1 MTDSDQN
8 KSTGTVH
15 RSAQRRLST
24 SSDTGCGACPRELDL
39 EAQCIKLEKQI
50 LELQNSLTDL
60 HSTKRRLEKQ
70 VGEKADELLQKHRQY
85 QHYQNELISFA
96 KHTVRRLENERR
108 KISRELHDNVAQGL
122 VTIKLFLENKLALM
136 GEEEDSSSF
145 SIESILD
152 ITRDNLNEIRRII
165 NYLRPKMLDD
175 IGLLAT
181 IHWHCQEFQGRMPDL
196 ALKINAAVTESDIPK
211 RLKLI
216 IYRIIQEASNN
227 IERRGIATR
236 VEFELRRE
244 DQTLILEIRDYG
256 NAFDIGILPSEL
268 NCHPGLTNIK
278 EYTELSEGRF
288 SLRSSQTKWSG
299 IEVTWDLSD
308 QRNFLT
314 L

>member
-70 VGEKADELLQKHRQY
+70 VGEKADEILQKNQQY
-85 QHYQNELISFA
+85 QHYQNELINFA

-122 VTIKLFLENKLALM
+122 VTIKLFLENKLTLM
-136 GEEEDSSSF
+136 GEAEDSSLF
-145 SIESILD
+145 SIESILE
-152 ITRDNLNEIRRII
+152 ITQDNLNEIRRIV

-181 IHWHCQEFQGRMPDL
+181 IQWHWQKIQSRMPDL
-196 ALKINAAVTESDIPK
+196 ALKIKLAVTESDIPQN
-211 RLKLI
+211 LKLM

-227 IERRGIATR
+227 IERRGLATR
-236 VEFELRRE
+236 IEFELKRE
-244 DQTLILEIRDYG
+244 DQTLTLKICDYG
-256 NAFDIGILPSEL
+256 KGFDIKALPLEL
-268 NCHPGLTNIK
+268 ERNPGLTSMK

-288 SLRSSQTKWSG
+288 SLQFSQTKGTS
-299 IEVTWDLSD
+299 IEVAWDLVN
-308 QRNFLT
+308 QRND
-314 L
+314 

>member
-1 MTDSDQN
+1 MSDRDQN
-8 KSTGTVH
+8 KSTGTV
-15 RSAQRRLST
+15 RSNAQGRLST
-24 SSDTGCGACPRELDL
+24 SRGTGEGARNRELEL

-70 VGEKADELLQKHRQY
+70 VGEKADELLQKNQQY
-85 QHYQNELISFA
+85 QHYQNELINFA

-136 GEEEDSSSF
+136 GGEVDSSSF

-181 IHWHCQEFQGRMPDL
+181 IQWHWQEFQDRMPDL
-196 ALKINAAVTESDIPK
+196 ALKINMAITESDIPQK
-211 RLKLI
+211 LKLI
-216 IYRIIQEASNN
+216 IYRIIQEASNC
-227 IERRGIATR
+227 IERRGLATR
-236 VEFELRRE
+236 VEFELTRE
-244 DQTLILEIRDYG
+244 GHVLKLEIRDNG
-256 NAFDIGILPSEL
+256 NGFDIEALPPEPSR
-268 NCHPGLTNIK
+268 HPGLTSIK

-288 SLRSSQTKWSG
+288 SLRSSQPKGTC
-299 IEVTWDLSD
+299 IEVTWDLANR
-308 QRNFLT
+308 RNL
-314 L
+314 